1 MSLVSIPHRDR
12 ETNSALNTVT
22 AVICSFLLYL
32 LPLTLV
38 TIATYTT
45 GRYKHV
51 GLGYP
56 QFWVGLGSAVNCDR
70 SATCQR
76 TRHQSPT
83 FYNT

>member
-1 MSLVSIPHRDR
+1 MSLVAIPHRDR

-45 GRYKHV
+45 GRYE
-51 GLGYP
+51 LLCLDILSS
-56 QFWVGLGSAVNCDR
+56 GLGSPVNCDC

-76 TRHQSPT
+76 TRHQSAT